1 MSGLASV
8 DRNIPI
14 LIVDDFS
21 TMRRIVKGCLKEL
34 GFNNITEAE
43 DGKIALDK
51 LKNGGHSFKLV
62 ISDWNMPNCTGLEFL
77 KRVRADSRFKN
88 LPFLLL
94 TAEGEAEQVKEAILA
109 GVDGYVLKPFTHESL
124 TQKLEQT
131 YKKRVSGVK

>member
-1 MSGLASV
+1 MFDANTKV
-8 DRNIPI
+8 
-14 LIVDDFS
+14 LIVDDMS
-21 TMRRIVKGCLKEL
+21 TMR
-34 GFNNITEAE
+34 
-43 DGKIALDK
+43 
-51 LKNGGHSFKLV
+51 KLV
-62 ISDWNMPNCTGLEFL
+62 KRSVGLLGMTQHEEAADGQIAWTLLNEKKDFGLIISDWNMPNCTGLEFL

-131 YKKRVSGVK
+131 YKKWVSGVK

>member
-1 MSGLASV
+1 MFDANTKV
-8 DRNIPI
+8 
-14 LIVDDFS
+14 LIVDDMS
-21 TMRRIVKGCLKEL
+21 TMR
-34 GFNNITEAE
+34 
-43 DGKIALDK
+43 
-51 LKNGGHSFKLV
+51 KLV
-62 ISDWNMPNCTGLEFL
+62 KRSVGLLGMTQHEEAADGQIAWTLLNEKKDFGLIISDWNMPNCTGLEFL